1 VTRRLFSHIVIAALS
16 WGLFGY
22 YWGLV
27 AQRRITDNTI
37 RGIQVLLILV
47 LLIWALTALW
57 IQHNRRRFAGRVDR
71 RTRRTAIPDDAV
83 TDAIGQVVH
92 VAHAT
97 DLRTEAIIE
106 IEVRTDTDP
115 ESGFET
121 RRKTFRAAP
130 LPAEGGGQ

>member
-1 VTRRLFSHIVIAALS
+1 VLS

-27 AQRRITDNTI
+27 AQRRITDNTV
-37 RGIQVLLILV
+37 RSIQILLV
-47 LLIWALTALW
+47 LVLIIWALTGLW
-57 IQHNRRRFAGRVDR
+57 IQHNRRRFAGREDR
-71 RTRRTAIPDDAV
+71 RTRRAAIPDDAV

-97 DLRTEAIIE
+97 DLTSEAIIE
-106 IEVRTDTDP
+106 VDVRTDTDP
-115 ESGFET
+115 ESGYET

-130 LPAEGGGQ
+130 LPAGGRAQ